1 MIRSV
6 YYSSSGTSQKNLSS
20 DQISTALQDAH
31 GLLWV
36 SLEQPDSSETDLL
49 RTIFHF
55 HPLAIEDCQST
66 GYQTA
71 KVDDYGEYIFIVA
84 HALQPEPSLDQLD
97 TQEINLF
104 LGSNYL
110 VTSFNAAHTPAFD
123 KIWRRLERDARIG
136 SNGPDFLCHAILDT
150 MVDEYMPL
158 LDEMDERIETIE
170 DQVLEKP
177 SSTYLSDILTLK
189 HSIMTLRRIVAPQ
202 REVMNRLSRDD
213 FPQIQA
219 HSRIYFRDIYD
230 HLVRIQDLS
239 ESIRDLVSD
248 TLDTYLS
255 ATSNRLNEVMKAL
268 TIVSTVFLPLSF
280 FAGVWGMNYQYM
292 PELHFRYGY
301 LIAWGTFL
309 SIGLI
314 MIWYFKKRGWF

>member
-6 YYSSSGTSQKNLSS
+6 YYPSTGTVQHNLTSE
-20 DQISTALQDAH
+20 QMTEALNDAH

-36 SLEQPDSSETDLL
+36 SLEQPGPSESDLL
-49 RTIFHF
+49 ANVFHF

-66 GYQTA
+66 GYQTP
-71 KVDDYGEYIFIVA
+71 KVDDYDNYIFIIG
-84 HALQPEPSLDQLD
+84 HALQPEPTLENLD

-104 LGSNYL
+104 LGANFL
-110 VTSFNAAHTPAFD
+110 VSSFYALRMSAVDA
-123 KIWRRLERDARIG
+123 IWRRMDRDERLASHG
-136 SNGPDFLCHAILDT
+136 ADFLCHALLDSI
-150 MVDEYMPL
+150 VDEYMPL
-158 LDEMDERIETIE
+158 LDDMDEKIESLE

-177 SSTYLSDILTLK
+177 SNAYLENILTLK
-189 HSIMTLRRIVAPQ
+189 HSIMTLRRIVSPQ

-213 FPQIQA
+213 FPQIQP
-219 HSRIYFRDIYD
+219 HNRIYFRDIYD

-255 ATSNRLNEVMKAL
+255 ATSNHLNEVMKAL
-268 TIVSTVFLPLSF
+268 TVVSTIFLPLSF

-292 PELHFRYGY
+292 AELHWKYGY
-301 LIAWGTFL
+301 LLAWGVFI
-309 SIGLI
+309 SVAII
-314 MIWYFKKRGWF
+314 MLWYFKKRDWF